1 MESSYIGASPAYGI
15 FQRQVAAGDGSTTVF
30 NLDYT
35 VTTPT
40 QLLVSIDGIIQ
51 EPEYSYAVSFA
62 NGSSTINFSE
72 PPDAGIELL
81 NTTGDGNTAA
91 YTLPRTIYETDVLY
105 VTLNNVATDQYTV
118 SGTTITFNS
127 NVTAGVTISVT
138 LRSRIWIVYMGRQL
152 LVPTQ
157 ALSSPHIDSFTGDGS
172 TGTFTLTRVPS
183 VAGAANMLVFV
194 DGTYQTY
201 GLAND
206 YTVSGDSLI
215 FNAGSIPTNSSKI
228 TAIQL
233 AESNNVIDTVLDGSI
248 TNAKLSLTYSSA
260 TFTGNGVWTDRTID
274 AGHSVESILV
284 FYNGVCLQPTT
295 DYTVSGTTLTFT
307 FTPLNNSNIVVRYL
321 PI

>member
-15 FQRQVAAGDGSTTVF
+15 FQRQVATGDGSTTVF

-40 QLLVSIDGIIQ
+40 QLLVSVDGIIQ
-51 EPEYSYAVSFA
+51 EPEYSYAVSFSS
-62 NGSSTINFSE
+62 GSSTLNFSE
-72 PPDAGIELL
+72 APDL
-81 NTTGDGNTAA
+81 D
-91 YTLPRTIYETDVLY
+91 
-105 VTLNNVATDQYTV
+105 
-118 SGTTITFNS
+118 
-127 NVTAGVTISVT
+127 
-138 LRSRIWIVYMGRQL
+138 SRIWIIYMGRQL

-157 ALSSPHIDSFTGDGS
+157 SLSSPHIDSFTGDGS
-172 TGTFTLTRVPS
+172 TSSYTLTRTPS
-183 VAGAANMLVFV
+183 VAGAANMIVFV
-194 DGTYQTY
+194 NGTYQVY

-206 YTVSGDSLI
+206 YTVSGETLV
-215 FNAGSIPTNSSKI
+215 FNSAPTNSAKI

-248 TNAKLSLTYSSA
+248 TNDKLSLTYSSA
-260 TFTGNGVWTDRTID
+260 TFTGNGVWADRSI
-274 AGHSVESILV
+274 AVGHSVESILV